1 MKLIISG
8 RNLKVSDRMKEQIEI
23 KLERF
28 EKLFNDEIEA
38 HVTLAHQKTR
48 QILEITIPLKNG
60 GILRVEES
68 SDDMFKSLDL
78 AVDKL
83 AKQIDKHKTN
93 IKKRYQ
99 SNDSIRFDEAPTEV
113 TQVEN
118 QKTIV
123 KNKSFIMKPMDPGE
137 AVLQMELVDHNFFV
151 FLNGETN
158 DINVVYKRRDGDYGL
173 IEPE

>member
-99 SNDSIRFDEAPTEV
+99 SNDSIRFDEAPAEV

-137 AVLQMELVDHNFFV
+137 AVLQMELVDHTFFV
-151 FLNGETN
+151 FLNSETN
-158 DINVVYKRRDGDYGL
+158 DINVVYTRRDGYYGL